1 MQLRDYQE
9 RSITELYRWLE
20 KNSGH
25 PCVVLP
31 TGAGKSVI
39 IAELVRQALQG
50 WPETKV
56 LMLCHQKELLEQNA
70 QKMRAIWPGAPMG
83 VYSASLGKKQLG
95 EPILF
100 AGIQSIRNKAH
111 LVGHIDICIVDECH
125 CISHKEEGGY
135 RKFISDLLA
144 INPNMRVVGYSATPY
159 RLGHGYITDKPALF
173 DDLIEPVSIEELLY
187 KGFLSPLRSKV
198 TALTYD
204 TSGVKK
210 RGGEFVEADLQAAV
224 NTFDNNSAIV
234 DEVIARAGDRRSWLF
249 FCVGIE
255 HAEAVCDMLKDRGIS
270 AGCVTGKTPQG
281 ERARLL
287 EGFKRGEIRAL
298 TSVGVLT
305 TGFDAPNTDL
315 IAMLRPTMSPALYV
329 QMAGRG
335 LRVKE
340 HTDHCLVL
348 DFAGLVKTHGPITN
362 VNPPEKSGKGE
373 APVKACPECA
383 ELVHLSVMTCPGCG
397 YQFPPPEE
405 KESKPKMLHMDDIM
419 GKAAD
424 EMEVASWAWRMHV
437 SKQSGKEMLAVTYYG
452 SCLSSKPITEYITV
466 LHEGYAGEKARAMLA
481 QIARKAGAE
490 SALELSDLDLIAATL
505 QRATPPSIIGYKADG
520 KFHRV
525 LMREWN
531 HAATPRA

>member
-83 VYSASLGKKQLG
+83 VYSASVGKKQLG

-111 LVGHIDICIVDECH
+111 LVGHIDICIADECH

-198 TALTYD
+198 TGKKLD
-204 TSGVKK
+204 TTGVHK
-210 RGGEFVEADLQAAV
+210 RGGEFIESELQAAV
-224 NTFDNNSAIV
+224 NTDENNDALVSEIM
-234 DEVIARAGDRRSWLF
+234 ARAEGRRSWLL
-249 FCVGIE
+249 FCAGVQ
-255 HAEAVCDMLKDRGIS
+255 HAQAMADALVA
-270 AGCVTGKTPQG
+270 AGVKAECVTGATPRK
-281 ERARLL
+281 ERERIIAS
-287 EGFKRGEIRAL
+287 FKAGEITAL
-298 TSVGVLT
+298 TNANVLT
-305 TGFDAPNTDL
+305 TGFDAPDTDL
-315 IAMLRPTMSPALYV
+315 IVLARPTLSPALYV

-335 LRVKE
+335 MRLKSRI
-340 HTDHCLVL
+340 DDCLVL
-348 DFAGLVKTHGPITN
+348 DFAGCVETHGPVTAVI
-362 VNPPEKSGKGE
+362 PPSKNGEKSGKP
-373 APVKACPECA
+373 PVKPCPECGEILHA
-383 ELVHLSVMTCPGCG
+383 STMTCTACG
-397 YQFPPPEE
+397 HIFEREE
-405 KESKPKMLHMDDIM
+405 PKLALRNDDIM
-419 GKAAD
+419 GINGR
-424 EMEVASWAWRMHV
+424 EMAVTSWLW
-437 SKQSGKEMLAVTYYG
+437 SKHTSQNSGKDTLRCTYYG
-452 SCLSSKPITEYITV
+452 LLSDKPVTEYFCVT
-466 LHEGYAGEKARAMLA
+466 HTGYAGDKAARAVGA
-481 QIARKAGAE
+481 IAYRAGVGDLVDVDLLDVAT
-490 SALELSDLDLIAATL
+490 ALTAG
-505 QRATPPSIIGYKADG
+505 TPPASIEYKKDG
-520 KFHRV
+520 NFYRV
-525 LMREWN
+525 LDRIWQDDKAEK
-531 HAATPRA
+531 T